1 MCPPSLAALSSSS
14 SSSSSSPTSPSA
26 DDSIGTAVGTGD
38 WKQQQ
43 RPLRDLQSHE
53 VCIDGIIYDVSNF
66 QHPGGDILYAFG
78 GNDVTV
84 LYKMIHP
91 KLFLRNNNNT
101 VLSQLRPVGTVI
113 DFTCEYDFDTPFAM
127 ELRREVYRI
136 VSAGIGNNNQSRR
149 GAGHQATY
157 GWILRAC
164 FYMAFFFYCQYRWM
178 THAQRSIS
186 WAILYGISKAWIG
199 LNVQHD
205 ANHGAV
211 SWKYPWINRILGIGA
226 DLIGGSQW
234 IWIQQH
240 WTHHGYTNTH
250 NDPDT
255 YSSEPLLI
263 FRSDSSKRHWIQK
276 YQVFYMMPVLMLYW
290 TSSMLNPR
298 ILDLQLFAADGKQ
311 PLLQT
316 NSYVQNRRAETL
328 ALRCLYILINVI
340 MPIYH
345 NGFSFGTLA
354 EIWIMGASGSLML
367 GLLFTLSH
375 NFEHVDQHP
384 TTTSTATTKPA
395 VQTDTTTESTNNTT
409 VCWCKAQVETSST
422 YGGYMAGW
430 LTGGLNYQIEHHL
443 FPRMS
448 SAWYPI
454 IAPTVRRVCEKYR
467 VRYTYYPTLW
477 HNLLSTWRH
486 LHAIGNN
493 HSPKKQS

>member
-1 MCPPSLAALSSSS
+1 MKAEDSTAAAA
-14 SSSSSSPTSPSA
+14 TH
-26 DDSIGTAVGTGD
+26 
-38 WKQQQ
+38 WKQHQ
-43 RPLRDLQSHE
+43 RRLNELQSHE
-53 VCIDGIIYDVSNF
+53 VCIDGIIYDITNF
-66 QHPGGDILYAFG
+66 QHPGGDIIYAFG

-84 LYKMIHP
+84 LYQMIHP
-91 KLFLRNNNNT
+91 FARIHNPKSSL
-101 VLSQLRPVGTVI
+101 LSKQLCPVGIVT
-113 DFTCEYDFDTPFAM
+113 DFTCEYEFDTPFAM

-136 VSAGIGNNNQSRR
+136 VSGYNTTSRR
-149 GAGHQATY
+149 HLLHYRGGQQATY
-157 GWILRAC
+157 GWIVRAC
-164 FYMAFFFYCQYRWM
+164 FYIAFFFYCQYRWM
-178 THAQRSIS
+178 THTQRSFL

-211 SWKYPWINRILGIGA
+211 SVRYPWINRILGIGA

-240 WTHHGYTNTH
+240 WTHHGYTNTQH
-250 NDPDT
+250 DPDT

-263 FRSDSSKRHWIQK
+263 FRPDSTQRHWMQK
-276 YQVFYMMPVLMLYW
+276 YQVLYMMPVLMLYW

-298 ILDLQLFAADGKQ
+298 VLDLQLLDADGKT

-316 NSYVQNRRAETL
+316 NSYIQKRRLDTL
-328 ALRCLYILINVI
+328 VLRCLYILINVI

-345 NGFSFGTLA
+345 NGFSLGTLA

-384 TTTSTATTKPA
+384 TQNSTKPPPPTETSA
-395 VQTDTTTESTNNTT
+395 ESTNNNNTHRTT
-409 VCWCKAQVETSST
+409 SCCCWCKAQVETSST
-422 YGGYMAGW
+422 YGGTMAAW

-454 IAPTVRRVCEKYR
+454 IAPTVRRICEKYQ

-486 LHAIGNN
+486 LHAMGN
-493 HSPKKQS
+493 PPPTKKQF